1 MNIIHT
7 TLMMAMEVKFSSSIS
22 KNVAVMRMMNSL
34 QLLLLNMI
42 LILMCA
48 ATSEAGRAVTVSLSH
63 RHHHDDASAA
73 AAAAGM
79 ALLPVLRRGLASD
92 SMVSISISY
101 DDGETRVQD
110 GQMLSVSETATHPPS
125 FYISSN
131 GGGEGEGD
139 YYYSVAMIDR
149 MASREEAGAG
159 APLQTFVH
167 YWVMVRSRGP
177 QVAAAVEEVLAPY
190 VRPAPHDSL
199 LHPYEVLLFAA
210 SPSTTSPPPSFRL
223 SDRYVQDFESLVQG
237 QPPLASTRFT
247 EQITSP

>member
-1 MNIIHT
+1 
-7 TLMMAMEVKFSSSIS
+7 MMAMEVKFSSSIS

-42 LILMCA
+42 LILILMGA

-63 RHHHDDASAA
+63 HHHDVSAAA

-79 ALLPVLRRGLASD
+79 AMLPVLRRGLATN

-125 FYISSN
+125 FYISSD
-131 GGGEGEGD
+131 GEGEGEGD
-139 YYYSVAMIDR
+139 YYSVAMIDR
-149 MASREEAGAG
+149 MASREEAG

-210 SPSTTSPPPSFRL
+210 SPSTTSPPPSFRG
-223 SDRYVQDFESLVQG
+223 SDRYVQDFQSLVQG